1 MVKRVLV
8 CGACV
13 GVLAA
18 PPEVFGQTGSIA
30 GTVVAEADGEPAA
43 QASVVVEGTNVAT
56 VTNGVGRFRL
66 DDVSSGGVVLLI
78 QTPGFLALRV
88 PNVQV
93 PQDQTLRLTVELQV
107 SLNYMERVQVTAT
120 KTPLSIGEV
129 AALTNVL
136 DRTTIDSRGD
146 QTLTQAISRLPGV
159 FLSTQLGIFETVT
172 LRGMPKVGNE
182 FTNTLLLIDGV
193 PQTNSGNDARVVA
206 LPIHDASRIEVVRG
220 PNSALYGRTA
230 VGGAINVLTA
240 NPTADHQSGVDLT
253 VGGHGLAKGSFKAS
267 GPVEDWGGYYVSIA
281 SERNSGYFVNL
292 TSDDY
297 VNGNSA
303 LFGKVTFVPDNRS
316 FGSVTVNRVISDNDT
331 PTNEPLV
338 NGRLLHEIDPRFDR
352 LTNLNIPDAKYQQQ
366 EGRITGNYTRAF
378 TPNTRFVGIF
388 GYRDVRLKFLD
399 DGDFIGSPYDLKA
412 NTLTMYPFSQQ
423 QDEDVYYSE
432 GRLEATGSTGSITH
446 SLLAGGSYERNNGTV
461 ASDFIYNDPDLFGF
475 TINYLDP
482 VIPSRSEWQHFIP
495 VARTY
500 HLGITG
506 LFAQY
511 MVEPTARLL
520 LSAAGRYDRLEMD
533 VTRAGSAQVE
543 DTFDAFS
550 PKASATF
557 KLLGG
562 EVDTGSTLNVYG
574 AYSEAFLPPRRPS
587 SLTPDDV
594 PLNLEPEEITNYE
607 GGLKA
612 SLLESRLALEASYF
626 SMKEE
631 GVVLSTRQGPFFLP
645 TNAGEQKYKGVE
657 TAIGWTATNWLTYVN
672 AAFYRHRFG
681 DFVIESSGGN
691 TDLRGNR
698 LRMSPEYVVN
708 WGFIT
713 NPTQSFETT
722 MNVKHVS
729 SVQVDR
735 DNTFELDPYTL
746 LDASVSWI
754 NGPTRLTLAAKN
766 LFNAEYYGQGSDE
779 TVDPGRPRQVLL
791 TTSILFR

>member
-1 MVKRVLV
+1 MNRIALYVS
-8 CGACV
+8 CV
-13 GVLAA
+13 GLLAMPA
-18 PPEVFGQTGSIA
+18 TVFAQAGSIA
-30 GTVVAEADGEPAA
+30 GTVVAQADGEPAA
-43 QASVVVEGTNVAT
+43 QAVVVVEGTSLTA

-66 DDVSSGGVVLLI
+66 AGVPSGAVVLVV
-78 QTPGFLALRV
+78 QAPGFLELRV
-88 PNVQV
+88 PNIQV
-93 PQDQTLRLTVELQV
+93 PQGQTLQLTVELQV
-107 SLNYMERVQVTAT
+107 SPNYMERIQVTAT

-129 AALTNVL
+129 AALTSVL

-206 LPIHDASRIEVVRG
+206 LPINDASGIEVVRG
-220 PNSALYGRTA
+220 PTSALYGRTA
-230 VGGAINVLTA
+230 IGGAINVLTA
-240 NPTADHQSGVDLT
+240 NPTADHQGGVDLT
-253 VGGHGLAKGSFKAS
+253 VGEQGLAKGTFRAS

-292 TSDDY
+292 TDDSY

-303 LFGKVTFVPDNRS
+303 LFGKVTFAPDDQS
-316 FGSVTVNRVISDNDT
+316 FGSISVNRVISDNDT

-366 EGRITGNYTRAF
+366 EGRVTGNYTRAF
-378 TPNTRFVGIF
+378 TPNVSVVGIF

-399 DGDFIGSPYDLKA
+399 DGDFIGGPYDLDA

-432 GRLEATGSTGSITH
+432 GRLEATGSTGNVTH
-446 SLLAGGSYERNNGTV
+446 SLLVGGSYERNNGTL
-461 ASDFIYNDPDLFGF
+461 AADFIFDDPDLFGF
-475 TINYLDP
+475 AINYLEP
-482 VIPSRSEWQHFIP
+482 EIPSRSEWQHFIP
-495 VARTY
+495 DGRVY

-511 MVEPTARLL
+511 MIEPTSRLL

-533 VTRAGSAQVE
+533 VARGNSPQVA

-562 EVDTGSTLNVYG
+562 EADAASSLNVYG

-594 PLNLEPEEITNYE
+594 PLNLQPEEITNYE

-612 SLLESRLALEASYF
+612 NLLDSQLSLEASYF
-626 SMKEE
+626 WMKEE
-631 GVVLSTRQGPFFLP
+631 GVVLSTRQGPFFVP

-657 TAIGWTATNWLTYVN
+657 TSVGWTTTDWLAYVN

-681 DFVIESSGGN
+681 DFVIASSGGD

-708 WGFIT
+708 WGLIAT
-713 NPTQSFETT
+713 PAESFETT
-722 MNVKHVS
+722 LNVKHVS
-729 SVQVDR
+729 DVQVDR

-746 LDASVSWI
+746 VDASVSWI
-754 NGPTRLTLAAKN
+754 HGPTRLTLAAKN
-766 LFNAEYYGQGSDE
+766 LFSEEYYWQGSDE

-791 TTSILFR
+791 TTSISFR

>member
-1 MVKRVLV
+1 MNRIALYLV
-8 CGACV
+8 CV
-13 GVLAA
+13 GLFAMPA
-18 PPEVFGQTGSIA
+18 TVFGQAGSIA
-30 GTVVAEADGEPAA
+30 GTVVGQADGEPAA
-43 QASVVVEGTNVAT
+43 QAAVVVEGTNLAT

-66 DDVSSGGVVLLI
+66 DDVPSGAVVLLV
-78 QTPGFLALRV
+78 QAPGFLELRV

-93 PQDQTLRLTVELQV
+93 PQGQTLQLTVELQV
-107 SLNYMERVQVTAT
+107 SPNYMERVQVTAT

-129 AALTNVL
+129 AAMTNVL
-136 DRTTIDSRGD
+136 DRTSIDSRGD

-206 LPIHDASRIEVVRG
+206 LPINDASGIEVVRG

-230 VGGAINVLTA
+230 IGGAINVLTA

-253 VGGHGLAKGSFKAS
+253 VGEQGLARGTFKAS

-303 LFGKVTFVPDNRS
+303 LFGKITFAPDNRS
-316 FGSVTVNRVISDNDT
+316 FGSITVNRVISDNDT

-338 NGRLLHEIDPRFDR
+338 NGQLLHEIDPRFDR

-378 TPNTRFVGIF
+378 TPNVSFVGIF

-399 DGDFIGSPYDLKA
+399 DGDFIGGPYDLEA

-432 GRLEATGSTGSITH
+432 GRLQATGSTGSITH
-446 SLLAGGSYERNNGTV
+446 SLLAGGSYERNNGTL
-461 ASDFIYNDPDLFGF
+461 AADFIFDDPDLFGF
-475 TINYLDP
+475 AINYLDP

-495 VARTY
+495 AGRTY

-511 MVEPTARLL
+511 MVEPTSRLL

-533 VTRAGSAQVE
+533 VTREGSAQVE
-543 DTFDAFS
+543 QTFDAFS

-562 EVDTGSTLNVYG
+562 QTDAGSTLNVYG
-574 AYSEAFLPPRRPS
+574 AYSESFLPPRRPS
-587 SLTPDDV
+587 ALIPDDV
-594 PLNLEPEEITNYE
+594 SLSLEPEEITNYE

-612 SLLESRLALEASYF
+612 SLLESQLSLEASYF
-626 SMKEE
+626 WMKEE
-631 GVVLSTRQGPFFLP
+631 GVVLQTRQGPFFVP

-657 TAIGWTATNWLTYVN
+657 TAIGWTTTDWLAYVN

-681 DFVIESSGGN
+681 DFVIQSAGGN
-691 TDLRGNR
+691 TDLGGNR

-708 WGFIT
+708 WGFIA
-713 NPTQSFETT
+713 NPVQSFETT
-722 MNVKHVS
+722 INVKHVS
-729 SVQVDR
+729 DVQVDR
-735 DNTFELDPYTL
+735 DNTFKLDPYTL
-746 LDASVSWI
+746 VDASVSWI
-754 NGPTRLTLAAKN
+754 HGAARFTLAAKN
-766 LFNAEYYGQGSDE
+766 LFSEEYYWQGSDE

-791 TTSILFR
+791 TTSISLR